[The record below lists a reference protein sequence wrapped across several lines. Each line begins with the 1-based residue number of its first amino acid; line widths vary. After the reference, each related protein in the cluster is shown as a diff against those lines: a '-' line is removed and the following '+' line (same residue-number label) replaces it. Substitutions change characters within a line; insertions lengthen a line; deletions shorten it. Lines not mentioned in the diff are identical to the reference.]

1 MGSLRECGANCL
13 CGMECANRKTQRGIR
28 VRLKIVR
35 DLNKGWG
42 LHADQVLRRGEFI
55 CEYAGEFVTTKEARR
70 RLHAYDEL
78 ASTSKVSPALLVIR
92 EHLPSGKVC
101 LRVNIDATGIGN
113 VARFINHS
121 CDGGNLM
128 TVLVRNSGSFLPRL
142 CFFAAADISDGEE
155 LTFSYG
161 DARLRRKDSPCF
173 CRKEACLGFLPSEE
187 T

>member
-1 MGSLRECGANCL
+1 MSYGRL
-13 CGMECANRKTQRGIR
+13 CEVEWTAMDKEVAAAKKQTSGEEAICA
-28 VRLKIVR
+28 
-35 DLNKGWG
+35 
-42 LHADQVLRRGEFI
+42 
-55 CEYAGEFVTTKEARR
+55 AGRSEFVTTKEARR

-78 ASTSKVSPALLVIR
+78 ASTTKVSPALLVVR
-92 EHLPSGKVC
+92 EHLPSGKAC
-101 LRVNIDATGIGN
+101 LRVNIDATNIGN

-128 TVLVRNSGSFLPRL
+128 AVLVRNSGSFLPRL
-142 CFFAAADISDGEE
+142 CFFAALDISEGEE